1 MGHQVKNGNLGE
13 LQSPVPLKRNMC
25 SLSRSGLL
33 NRRCFGAASSMKN
46 EIAVHKQYQI
56 LTTCEFGER
65 VAEEEADALSEY
77 FVETENWKNVFSG
90 TVDIIY
96 GPKGAGKSALYSLL
110 VHRTDEL
117 FDRGTILVA
126 GENPRGTPAF
136 QNLSIAPPE
145 SEEVFVSL
153 WKLYLLT
160 LLNNA
165 FSTYGVTGTEVDK
178 LRTFLEGEGL
188 ADVNKTLGAYVQGAL
203 DYVQSFFSREVKAVE
218 AGLTFDAVTQLPN
231 GVSGKI
237 TFKEPGRKQREKGFV
252 SIDELFVSA
261 NSALEDAGFDFWILL
276 DRLDVAFAEN
286 SELEKNALRALF
298 RAYLDLLA
306 YKRIHLK
313 VFLRTDIWTRII
325 EEGFREASHIT
336 RHVTISWNDTS
347 VMNLIIRRFLRNKEI
362 LEGYEI
368 DADRVLRSAQEISTM
383 FYRICPEQVDVGEKS
398 PRTFKWLL
406 SRTSDATGVSSPRE
420 IIHFLNALKS
430 EQLKRYENGINPPG
444 DERLFERVTFKEA
457 LPEVSTVRLEQTLY
471 AEHPEKKKYI
481 EALRESKTDQS
492 SKSLAATWGIDVGDA
507 QMIAEELVAAGF
519 FEKRGGNG
527 NSRRYWIPFLYRD
540 SLNLS
545 QGAAD

>member
-1 MGHQVKNGNLGE
+1 M
-13 LQSPVPLKRNMC
+13 
-25 SLSRSGLL
+25 
-33 NRRCFGAASSMKN
+33 
-46 EIAVHKQYQI
+46 HKQYEI

-77 FVETENWKNVFSG
+77 FVETDNWKNLFSG
-90 TVDIIY
+90 KVDIVY

-126 GENPRGTPAF
+126 GENPRGAPAF
-136 QNLSIAPPE
+136 KNLSISPPE

-165 FSTYGVTGTEVDK
+165 FSTYGIAGKDVDK
-178 LRTFLEGEGL
+178 MRSFLEQEGL
-188 ADVNKTLGAYVQGAL
+188 ADVDKTLGAYVQNAL
-203 DYVQSFFSREVKAVE
+203 DYVRSFFSREVDAVE
-218 AGLTFDAVTQLPN
+218 AGLSFDAITQLPN

-237 TFKEPGRKQREKGFV
+237 TFREPGRKQRERGFV
-252 SIDELFVSA
+252 SIDELFGVA
-261 NSALEDAGFDFWILL
+261 NAALETAGFDVWILL

-298 RAYLDLLA
+298 RAYLDLSA
-306 YKRIHLK
+306 YNRLHLK
-313 VFLRTDIWTRII
+313 VFLRTDIWNRII
-325 EEGFREASHIT
+325 EQGFREASHIV

-347 VMNLIIRRFLRNKEI
+347 VMNLIARRFLRNKEI
-362 LEGYEI
+362 LAFYEI
-368 DADRVLRSAQEISTM
+368 EPDEALKSAKEIESI
-383 FYRICPEQVDVGEKS
+383 FYRICPDQVDVGDKS
-398 PRTFKWLL
+398 PKTFKWLL
-406 SRTSDATGVSSPRE
+406 SRTSDATGIYSPRE

-430 EQLKRYENGINPPG
+430 EQLKRYENGISPPV

-471 AEHPEKKKYI
+471 AEYPEKKKFI

-492 SKSLAATWGIDVGDA
+492 SESLAANWGIDAAKA
-507 QMIAEELVAAGF
+507 QDIAEELVAAGF
-519 FEKRGGNG
+519 FEKRRDGV
-527 NSRRYWIPFLYRD
+527 SHRYWIPFLYRD
-540 SLNLS
+540 SLKLS